1 MLALTQ
7 RQKGAFWLQEP
18 IMGLRMGL
26 KLGLG
31 LSISLKL
38 GLGLSLGL
46 KLGLGL
52 V

>member
-18 IMGLRMGL
+18 IMGLRIGL

-31 LSISLKL
+31 LSLRLKL
-38 GLGLSLGL
+38 GLGLF
-46 KLGLGL
+46 
-52 V
+52 